1 MNFVE
6 KVKGF
11 LLKPSKTFDASYGDP
26 LDEVITYFFILAVIS
41 SALSALLLVFY
52 PTLFGSMI
60 TRRRIGM
67 IFGIVF
73 GEGALSIFVA
83 SLIVTIIRAFIVGL
97 ILHIGVYIV
106 GGRKGITQT
115 MKAYM
120 YGSSPSLLF
129 GWIPILLLGRIY
141 IVAIISTIWSLIL
154 LILGVHRLHRITTGR
169 AILAILMGGVAIS
182 LLTILHIIQP
192 FF

>member
-1 MNFVE
+1 MDFVK

-11 LLKPSKTFDASYGDP
+11 LLKPSKTFDASYGDT
-26 LDEVITYFFILAVIS
+26 LDEAVAYFMILTVIF
-41 SALSALLLVFY
+41 SALNALLFVF
-52 PTLFGSMI
+52 
-60 TRRRIGM
+60 TRRGITGT

-73 GEGALSIFVA
+73 GEDALSIFMA
-83 SLIVTIIRAFIVGL
+83 SLLIGIIRAFIVGL

-120 YGSSPSLLF
+120 YGSSPNLLF
-129 GWIPILLLGRIY
+129 GWISILLLGRIP
-141 IVAIISTIWSLIL
+141 IVVLIASIWSIIL
-154 LILGVHRLHRITTGR
+154 WILGINRLHGITTGR
-169 AILAILMGGVAIS
+169 ATLAILMALVATS
-182 LLTILHIIQP
+182 LLTILHIIRP